1 MYIYRHGKIVS
12 LPYNPKNV
20 HNVLYMILVDL
31 QEGGLKGMEL
41 AVPLSRKVSQQRS
54 RLAWMNREY
63 S

>member
-1 MYIYRHGKIVS
+1 MEKLYLFPIILKMFTMF
-12 LPYNPKNV
+12 
-20 HNVLYMILVDL
+20 LYMILVNL